1 MLEYLV
7 YADMYYVDNCYKIIH
22 YLENQIYLEN
32 GNPDFQSHILHN
44 KIIVQLAVG
53 YNKMIW
59 YHLK

>member
-7 YADMYYVDNCYKIIH
+7 YVDMYYVDNCYEIIH

-32 GNPDFQSHILHN
+32 GNPDFQSHVLHY

-53 YNKMIW
+53 YNKKI
-59 YHLK
+59 